1 MLTIV
6 FVARALGLSGGD
18 AVREVAASPM
28 SRVFFFDDPASDR
41 YFWKMFVAGIVI
53 LVAMTG
59 LDQDMMQCNLSCR
72 TPRDAQR
79 NIVLTALCQIVV
91 ILLFLVLGVLL
102 YIYVERRGLALPP
115 KSDQLCSMV
124 AVDGGVPPVV
134 GIVFVLGLI
143 SSTWSSAGSALTALT
158 TSFTVDLL
166 DGPRRFGERRLT
178 RVRRR
183 VHAAMAVCMTLVILG
198 VGYWA
203 DDNAINLFFRIVS
216 YTYGPI
222 LGLFL
227 FGLFTRRR
235 PRDRWVPLAAL
246 AGPLLSAWLQHE
258 AAARWGYRIGFE
270 LLVYNAL
277 LVVVG
282 LALLSAGRKKADNV
296 AEKL

>member
-1 MLTIV
+1 
-6 FVARALGLSGGD
+6 
-18 AVREVAASPM
+18 
-28 SRVFFFDDPASDR
+28 
-41 YFWKMFVAGIVI
+41 MFVAGIVV

-79 NIVLTALCQIVV
+79 NIVLTAVCQIAV

-102 YIYVERRGLALPP
+102 YLYVERCGLALPP
-115 KSDQLCSMV
+115 KSDQLFSLV
-124 AVDGGVPPVV
+124 AVDGGLPIAV
-134 GIVFVLGLI
+134 GAVFVLGLI
-143 SSTWSSAGSALTALT
+143 SSTYSAAGSALTALT

-166 DGPRRFGERRLT
+166 DGPRRYDERRLT
-178 RVRRR
+178 RVRRC
-183 VHAAMAVCMTLVILG
+183 VHAAMALCMTAVILG
-198 VGYWA
+198 VGYLA

-227 FGLFTRRR
+227 FGIFSRRR

-246 AGPLLSAWLQHE
+246 CGPVFSALLQHF
-258 AAARWGYRIGFE
+258 AAARWGYHIGFE

-277 LVVVG
+277 FVIAG
-282 LALLSAGRKKADNV
+282 LALLSVGRKN
-296 AEKL
+296 EQRIE